1 MLYKRQKEPSKFIE
15 FFNLKNIFIGLVI
28 AVIGGYISLR
38 APNFSELHFLTAD
51 IDAPDSIFPDSDPLG
66 NAGNDQTFS
75 IDEIDYSAFLRA
87 PVPEAPSIVKDFDD
101 VGSDFIIYMKKSAL
115 NSGRPEPFILY
126 KVAAAGGQNVIEQLK
141 EDNNSTLD
149 REANIITNEKLPQFA
164 ADGKSVVFCRRYAE
178 SNIYALYLMNLDE
191 SGKGTIVKRITTVK
205 DCSFSLTSDG
215 NHIVYS
221 KPYLSRG
228 DTAGIYKIDL
238 DGKNDIELV
247 PPTEGAVYLNPILLS
262 FIPDGGDETLNRVV
276 FNHNTLVKYY
286 DIGVGV
292 VQQNGIQDFEV
303 DTGNSFTVWP
313 STIGVSEP
321 KFMVTRRNQ
330 LYVCL
335 AELLYCYE
343 VFSNANGIN
352 INGVALCKD
361 DVVYYTEPVY
371 PNFKL
376 IRINLGNTAPEEIGL
391 ISGDLISVK
400 PKFIEHVD

>member
-15 FFNLKNIFIGLVI
+15 FFSLKNIFIGLVI

-38 APNFSELHFLTAD
+38 APNFSELHFWTTF
-51 IDAPDSIFPDSDPLG
+51 IDVPGSIIPDSDPLG
-66 NAGNDQTFS
+66 NAGNLQTIS
-75 IDEIDYSAFLRA
+75 IDEIDYSAFLRVL
-87 PVPEAPSIVKDFDD
+87 VPEEPSIVKDFDD
-101 VGSDFIIYMKKSAL
+101 AGSDFIIYTKKSAL
-115 NSGRPEPFILY
+115 NIGRPEPFILY
-126 KVAAAGGQNVIEQLK
+126 KAAAAGDQNVVEQLK
-141 EDNNSTLD
+141 EDNNTKLD
-149 REANIITNEKLPQFA
+149 REANIITNEKFPQFT

-178 SNIYALYLMNLDE
+178 SNIDALYLMNLDE

-262 FIPDGGDETLNRVV
+262 FTPENGNEILHRVV
-276 FNHNTLVKYY
+276 FNLDTFVKYY
-286 DIGVGV
+286 DIEDN
-292 VQQNGIQDFEV
+292 QQNGIQDFEV

-313 STIGVSEP
+313 LTVGVSEP

-330 LYVCL
+330 LLVCY
-335 AELLYCYE
+335 AEYLCCIN
-343 VFSNANGIN
+343 VFPHPDGANISS
-352 INGVALCKD
+352 VALCKD
-361 DVVYYTEPVY
+361 DVIYYTEPMH
-371 PNFKL
+371 PDFKL
-376 IRINLGNTAPEEIGL
+376 IRNNLENTAREEIGL